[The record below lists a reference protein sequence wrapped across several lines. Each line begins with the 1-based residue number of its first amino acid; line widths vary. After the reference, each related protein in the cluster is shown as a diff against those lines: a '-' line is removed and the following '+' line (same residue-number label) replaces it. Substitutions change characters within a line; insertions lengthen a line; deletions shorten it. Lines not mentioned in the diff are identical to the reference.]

1 MYLMELYFL
10 ILCYVKSLMCVR
22 APVSVCIFGLC
33 VCIRVFVCTVCA
45 CVDAQG
51 GEMDSGHGCIL
62 LDDITKTSRHVTQQT
77 WRSFAFQLSSLP
89 PCLTRLQGSPQS
101 TARRRIALDIFHRR
115 CKEHCDLKTQLT
127 ENPAFQTEE
136 SSMCEHSE
144 HTLKFDY
151 ITTLQ

>member
-1 MYLMELYFL
+1 MLPF
-10 ILCYVKSLMCVR
+10 CYVKSLMCVCVR
-22 APVSVCIFGLC
+22 RCVSVNVLFVC
-33 VCIRVFVCTVCA
+33 VCMYACMLMFVCVCTRRGT
-45 CVDAQG
+45 DY
-51 GEMDSGHGCIL
+51 GHGCIL
-62 LDDITKTSRHVTQQT
+62 LDDIAKRSRHVTQQT

-101 TARRRIALDIFHRR
+101 TARRRIALDIFHRH